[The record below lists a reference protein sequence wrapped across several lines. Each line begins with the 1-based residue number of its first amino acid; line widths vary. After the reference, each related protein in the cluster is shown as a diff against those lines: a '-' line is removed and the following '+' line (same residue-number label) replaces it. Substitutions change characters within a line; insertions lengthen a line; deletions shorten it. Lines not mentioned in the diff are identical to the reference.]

1 MKKIKVEQ
9 MVMYNGHSVKTNK
22 TVSLGFK
29 AMYSELTNTVKLLQ
43 LLNNDVKIV
52 ATVAKKEIPLGT
64 FMVKNVSIGSD
75 GESVIKFDS
84 MTDAVEMDNITSLI
98 GLEAEFKVAMSAN
111 VEIEDEDEEAENE
124 DDTDAEEVSDEDAD
138 DEDWDDVE
146 DEDWGEE
153 DE

>member
-1 MKKIKVEQ
+1 MKKVKVEQ
-9 MVMYNGHSVKTNK
+9 FVSYNGHSVKTNK
-22 TVSLGFK
+22 TVSLSFK
-29 AMYSELTNTVKLLQ
+29 AMYSELVNTVKALQ

-52 ATVAKKEIPLGT
+52 AVVAKKEIPIGT

-84 MTDAVEMDNITSLI
+84 MTDAVELENITSLI
-98 GLEAEFKVAMSAN
+98 GLEAEFKVIMSAN
-111 VEIEDEDEEAENE
+111 VEEEDDEEEAENE
-124 DDTDAEEVSDEDAD
+124 DDTESDDDGSD

-146 DEDWGEE
+146 DEDWGED

>member
-1 MKKIKVEQ
+1 MKKVKVEQ
-9 MVMYNGHSVKTNK
+9 FVSYNGHSVKTNK
-22 TVSLGFK
+22 TVSLSFK
-29 AMYSELTNTVKLLQ
+29 AMYSELVNTVKALQ

-52 ATVAKKEIPLGT
+52 AVVAKKEIPIGT

-84 MTDAVEMDNITSLI
+84 MTDAVELENITSLI
-98 GLEAEFKVAMSAN
+98 GLEAEFKVIMSAN
-111 VEIEDEDEEAENE
+111 VEEEDDEEEAENE
-124 DDTDAEEVSDEDAD
+124 DNTESDDDDGSD

-146 DEDWGEE
+146 DEDWGED